1 MIMGWYQGNNWNVEK
16 RFPVEKN
23 IKNSYTPI
31 LTNKISLLNTAYNDM
46 GGFLTIFENTKGID
60 YWYGTASSSFHKNLE
75 LLKENIL
82 KIKNSTVLVD
92 ECLQAKETLNTTVR
106 IYIDSCDD
114 YNDRIDEANSM
125 QRTNSVE
132 VNNYT
137 VLPPMNP
144 NYANEL
150 SWATVSHNKSV
161 MNEMWREYNTKIN
174 SVRRNAINYETQR
187 NDYDKYIIN
196 LSLVKDKEDYLTKLI
211 TQLEQLDVVLNSSDF
226 EDYMVTM
233 KGHNAR
239 TPRCTKTLYISRAS
253 SIISSDIRN
262 TISFIKKLIS
272 KIQTHKD
279 NIIKFERGETVE
291 IIVQNTNETVAPKQE
306 VKTHVVQSGESL
318 ASIAAKYNLS
328 WEEIYKANKDVIGNN
343 PSMIFSGMKLVLPG
357 LVQTSLQSDTS
368 SEIIQNELLVDQTIG
383 GLQNLRSY
391 KEVMATNWGIE
402 ADGVLKGEYGNP
414 MQVNEKGVM
423 VNKSGQNNIRISSA
437 MSKSYSNG
445 EYTSKVRTSRT
456 THNGVDLSGSNVYG
470 TNIQSLGS
478 GIVLEVVT
486 DKSNKAYASAS
497 YGNYVKIL
505 HEQKDVDG
513 NVNYVVSLYAH
524 MTKNSSSHLKV
535 GSIVNEGD
543 VIGQLGTSGN
553 STGPHLH
560 LELADTDLTAQEMSG
575 LTAEEILA
583 KVKNEGLGV
592 NKGDYY
598 DMGGYFE
605 SKGMV
610 M

>member
-16 RFPVEKN
+16 RFPVEKT

-46 GGFLTIFENTKGID
+46 GGFLAIFENTKGID

-82 KIKNSTVLVD
+82 KIKNSTFLID

-106 IYIDSCDD
+106 IYIDSCDV
-114 YNDRIDEANSM
+114 YNDRIDETNSM

-174 SVRRNAINYETQR
+174 SVRRNAINYEAQR

-226 EDYMVTM
+226 EDYTVTM

-239 TPRCTKTLYISRAS
+239 TPRCTKTLYLSRAS
-253 SIISSDIRN
+253 STISSDIRN

-291 IIVQNTNETVAPKQE
+291 IVIQNKNENTNQKQE
-306 VKTHVVQSGESL
+306 QKTHTVQSGESL
-318 ASIAAKYNLS
+318 SSIAAKYNLS

-343 PSMIFSGMKLVLPG
+343 PSMIFSGMKLIIPG
-357 LVQTSLQSDTS
+357 LMQSSVQDNNET
-368 SEIIQNELLVDQTIG
+368 EIIKNELLVDQTIG
-383 GLQNLRSY
+383 GLQQLRPY
-391 KEVMATNWGIE
+391 QDVIATNWGV
-402 ADGVLKGEYGNP
+402 GVDSMIKGEYGAP
-414 MQVNEKGVM
+414 MKVNENGVL
-423 VNKSGQNNIRISSA
+423 VDKNNTVIGISSGFGKRNLSWA
-437 MSKSYSNG
+437 SSYHHGIDLTSGPNDAGTPIKPIG
-445 EYTSKVRTSRT
+445 E
-456 THNGVDLSGSNVYG
+456 GVVIFSGW
-470 TNIQSLGS
+470 Q
-478 GIVLEVVT
+478 
-486 DKSNKAYASAS
+486 KAYG
-497 YGNYVKIL
+497 YTVDVL
-505 HEQKDVDG
+505 HEVQDSSG
-513 NVNYVVSLYAH
+513 NVSYAVSKYAH
-524 MTKNSSSHLKV
+524 MESLNVKTGDVVKGDTVLGGMGNTGNSS
-535 GSIVNEGD
+535 GA
-543 VIGQLGTSGN
+543 
-553 STGPHLH
+553 HLH
-560 LELADTDLTAQEMSG
+560 LEYVPVTSSNSNSLENELCDMNSNEIVEYVQKHPLKYGEYQDLGKYYRAQ
-575 LTAEEILA
+575 
-583 KVKNEGLGV
+583 
-592 NKGDYY
+592 
-598 DMGGYFE
+598 
-605 SKGMV
+605 GMV
-610 M
+610 G

>member
-1 MIMGWYQGNNWNVEK
+1 MRWTQHNGYSNDYQDLFFPDTASVTSALDNVCRKAYSNLSEFDS
-16 RFPVEKN
+16 RGE
-23 IKNSYTPI
+23 NS
-31 LTNKISLLNTAYNDM
+31 
-46 GGFLTIFENTKGID
+46 F
-60 YWYGTASSSFHKNLE
+60 WYGAASISFHKNLNLLLSSIQSVKRDIDSLYE
-75 LLKENIL
+75 LVRSKEELKN
-82 KIKNSTVLVD
+82 TVDIYISSYDRYND
-92 ECLQAKETLNTTVR
+92 EIDNTEGVVVANRGMPSSVNVSNFSLQTTLNTK
-106 IYIDSCDD
+106 
-114 YNDRIDEANSM
+114 SM
-125 QRTNSVE
+125 LWNSVC
-132 VNNYT
+132 NNKRVMDNLWKGYNNRLNT
-137 VLPPMNP
+137 IKRKSFRLLAGRNET
-144 NYANEL
+144 NIYAIDFAEFEKNIEEIL
-150 SWATVSHNKSV
+150 D
-161 MNEMWREYNTKIN
+161 
-174 SVRRNAINYETQR
+174 Q
-187 NDYDKYIIN
+187 
-196 LSLVKDKEDYLTKLI
+196 LVIQLKKLI
-211 TQLEQLDVVLNSSDF
+211 TSLSCDELMDYVVTISGSN
-226 EDYMVTM
+226 V
-233 KGHNAR
+233 R
-239 TPRCTKTLYISRAS
+239 TPSCTKTLYLSRATNR
-253 SIISSDIRN
+253 IISNIDIIIEN
-262 TISFIKKLIS
+262 ANKLIKKID
-272 KIQTHKD
+272 THKN
-279 NIIKFERGETVE
+279 NIIKFEKGESVE

-328 WEEIYKANKDVIGNN
+328 WEEIYKTNKDVIGNN

-423 VNKSGQNNIRISSA
+423 VNNSGQNNIRISSA

-445 EYTSKVRTSRT
+445 EYTSKVRTRRT

-486 DKSNKAYASAS
+486 NKPNKAYASAS

-543 VIGQLGTSGN
+543 VIGQLGNSGN